1 MTDETKIKV
10 AVLEEK
16 LNTLRAEFR
25 EAIAS
30 VKVNTYIVGI
40 AVVVVL
46 SAIDSMKE
54 KSSPGVIINNAPPPP
69 PVEPAAATTAPEQN
83 SATNPTSKTVVS
95 SRLEQ

>member
-1 MTDETKIKV
+1 MTDETETKV

-54 KSSPGVIINNAPPPP
+54 KSSPGVIINNAPPPT
-69 PVEPAAATTAPEQN
+69 PVEPAAAEQN
-83 SATNPTSKTVVS
+83 SATNPTSRTVVS
-95 SRLEQ
+95 SRTEQ